1 MFFEERN
8 MNKELVKVSKYLSYV
23 LRHKPDAI
31 GLNLDE
37 QGWAR
42 IDELIDKTVE
52 VSLTRNLIDL
62 VVETNDKC
70 RFSIDG
76 TRIRA
81 NQGHSIEVDLQLS
94 KAVPPEY
101 LLHGTAERNMKSIGE
116 FGLTKGIRHHVH
128 LTESLAVSEAVG
140 RRYGELVV
148 LKIDARQMHLDG
160 YSFYKTVNNV
170 WLTDSVPREYLAR
183 T

>member
-1 MFFEERN
+1 MD
-8 MNKELVKVSKYLSYV
+8 KELVRVSKYLSYV

-31 GLNLDE
+31 GLSLDE

-42 IDELIDKTVE
+42 IDDLIDKTVE
-52 VSLTRNLIDL
+52 VSLTRELIDL
-62 VVETNDKC
+62 IVETNDKC
-70 RFSIDG
+70 RFAIGSNG
-76 TRIRA
+76 THIRA

-94 KAVPPEY
+94 SVTPPEY
-101 LLHGTAERNMKSIGE
+101 LLHGTAERNMKSIGAS
-116 FGLTKGIRHHVH
+116 GLLKGSRHHVH
-128 LTESLAVSEAVG
+128 LTESLAVSKAVG

-148 LKIDARQMHLDG
+148 LKVDAKRMHLDG

-170 WLTDSVPREYLAR
+170 WLTDSVPSQYLER